1 MAPTACLVVNV
12 MLVAAAIALAV
23 KVGTSIY
30 WRAYLVAPL
39 AFLAHWPCW
48 PTGLVGPLALLV
60 HWPCWPTGLVGP
72 LALLAHWPCWPTGLV
87 GPQTLMSLKT
97 CSAEGQ

>member
-30 WRAYLVAPL
+30 WRACLVAPL
-39 AFLAHWPCW
+39 AFLAHLPFW
-48 PTGLVGPLALLV
+48 PTGVNEP
-60 HWPCWPTGLVGP
+60 
-72 LALLAHWPCWPTGLV
+72 
-87 GPQTLMSLKT
+87 
-97 CSAEGQ
+97 